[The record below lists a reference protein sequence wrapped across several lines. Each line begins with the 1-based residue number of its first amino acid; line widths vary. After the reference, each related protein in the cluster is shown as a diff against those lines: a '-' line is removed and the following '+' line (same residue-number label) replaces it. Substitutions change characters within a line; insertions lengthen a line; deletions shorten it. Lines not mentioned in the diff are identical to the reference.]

1 MDLDFIVAESR
12 EARLPQLTPRR
23 ATVPD
28 IPNKAAVLIGMRR
41 SGKTYLMYQEMQR
54 LLASGVDRRDVLYV
68 NFEDDRL
75 QPAEP
80 GLLSD
85 LLEAYYRAPPAPRER
100 RAYLFLDEI
109 QMVPGWPRFVRR
121 ILTRKWC
128 VSCSAGPRPNC
139 CTPRSPQSCA
149 GEAWPSRSSHTA
161 WPRHCSPLEIRFP

>member
-1 MDLDFIVAESR
+1 MDLEFIVAESR
-12 EARLPQLTPRR
+12 EARLPALTPRR
-23 ATVPD
+23 LDVPD

-85 LLEAYYRAPPAPRER
+85 LLEAHYRVHPAPRER

-121 ILTRKWC
+121 ILDT
-128 VSCSAGPRPNC
+128 
-139 CTPRSPQSCA
+139 
-149 GEAWPSRSSHTA
+149 E
-161 WPRHCSPLEIRFP
+161 L